1 MSRLDELIKEL
12 CPDGVEY
19 KTLRECTEKIQNIK
33 WKDYSGD
40 DKKYIDLGSVDRDY
54 HCITETQNINADSA
68 PSRAQQIVQTNDI
81 LLGTTRP
88 MLKRYCMI
96 SEEYDGDICSTGFC
110 VLRVKEDI
118 VRTRWVYH
126 NIATNNFFSY
136 VEQNQKGASYPA
148 ISDAMVKAFRI
159 PVPPLEV
166 QNEIV
171 RILDNFTELTD
182 ELTAK
187 LTAELTARQKQY
199 EFYRDKLLDFGV
211 LGGGA
216 SECVWKTIGELCNV
230 AAGGDAPKDNMSK
243 EKTEEYTVPIIS
255 NGIGENALYGYTNT
269 AKICTPAV
277 TVAARGTIG
286 YAAYRDYPFFP
297 IIRLLTAIP
306 NNTDV
311 LDTKFLYYTLQGKK
325 YNIPVSG
332 IPQLTAPELKK
343 IKIAVPKLSIQKRIV
358 HVLDNFDAICSDLNI
373 GLPAEIEARQKQYE
387 YYRDMLLTFA
397 ESGNTISRAEQSRA
411 EQSRAEQ
418 SRAERSN

>member
-54 HCITETQNINADSA
+54 HCITGTQNINADSA

-211 LGGGA
+211 LGGGT
-216 SECVWKTIGELCNV
+216 SECVWKTLGELTIIKTGKKPKTTATTRDTGWVEYIN
-230 AAGGDAPKDNMSK
+230 AG
-243 EKTEEYTVPIIS
+243 TS
-255 NGIGENALYGYTNT
+255 NSGYTNEANFQGDT
-269 AKICTPAV
+269 VTTPS
-277 TVAARGTIG
+277 RGQGGIGFIG
-286 YAAYRDYPFFP
+286 YQKNPFWLGP
-297 IIRLLTAIP
+297 LCY
-306 NNTDV
+306 D
-311 LDTKFLYYTLQGKK
+311 
-325 YNIPVSG
+325 
-332 IPQLTAPELKK
+332 
-343 IKIAVPKLSIQKRIV
+343 
-358 HVLDNFDAICSDLNI
+358 
-373 GLPAEIEARQKQYE
+373 
-387 YYRDMLLTFA
+387 
-397 ESGNTISRAEQSRA
+397 
-411 EQSRAEQ
+411 
-418 SRAERSN
+418 

>member
-19 KTLRECTEKIQNIK
+19 KSIPELFDTKNGYTPSKSNNEFWENGTIPWFRMEDIREHGHILSEATQYVSEKAIKGKPFPADSIIVATSATIGEHALIKVPSLANQRFTYLIVKKDYAEKLNIK
-33 WKDYSGD
+33 YVYYYCFKLDEYCKTCLKQGNFA
-40 DKKYIDLGSVDRDY
+40 SVD
-54 HCITETQNINADSA
+54 
-68 PSRAQQIVQTNDI
+68 
-81 LLGTTRP
+81 
-88 MLKRYCMI
+88 MKR
-96 SEEYDGDICSTGFC
+96 FA
-110 VLRVKEDI
+110 K
-118 VRTRWVYH
+118 
-126 NIATNNFFSY
+126 FKF
-136 VEQNQKGASYPA
+136 
-148 ISDAMVKAFRI
+148 

-211 LGGGA
+211 LGGA
-216 SECVWKTIGELCNV
+216 SECVWKTLGDVCDV
-230 AAGGDAPKDNMSK
+230 VAGGDAPKDNMSK
-243 EKTEEYTVPIIS
+243 EKTEEYMVPIIS

-411 EQSRAEQ
+411 E
-418 SRAERSN
+418 RSN